1 MTWLIDALEVANY
14 DTISDGKIYL
24 GDLSENESIRYSRSL
39 SYWTQSGTGGS
50 MSTGTITVDNVDGTY
65 DSLLTEDNRDRL
77 VVVTKNGVTAIT
89 GIIEGVEAP
98 DDRTIRFR
106 LKDVL
111 SRLDRPIQR
120 LTYGSEADSAV
131 QGRVLPILFGIGR
144 NIRPTLYDAVDA
156 SFGPGYR
163 VADFSLSGATNVR
176 DSGIELNPP
185 NVPIEFVGAVSGS
198 GDSFT
203 TSALSVSVGNVVIV
217 YSSGKNGDLT
227 ALSIGGTASL
237 SALQYLSF
245 DTGSGGNDFLYEA
258 QVYTV
263 SSAGT
268 VILSDVSGGDV
279 MGAAIALSGGDSI
292 AIDRDGIGSSQTVDG
307 SVSLSGLTTDD
318 ALVYIETHQ
327 DTSVYPTLPSGFTNT
342 TGDELW
348 TVGSGGAARDWSSRS
363 GYLESP
369 SASVSHTIADTA
381 TGPQGAALVRV
392 YWSSN
397 PQYQYD
403 SRISNAGLIID
414 VEPAGVLTCDASTS
428 GADQYSVYLDKRF
441 YSEIAVDRS
450 FTGSTGFRS
459 TALNPFPSSDLP
471 SGWGRVR
478 TPADEGVSGDPYK
491 IEYVDALKMTS
502 AESDTAFIWLY
513 TADSSSP
520 EGDIVTDL
528 VSGKTYRAIIEIE
541 SLIGGGVRNTKG
553 NFRLRLSGSERILL
567 DIPASRGQFADNTF
581 LADFTVT
588 EGSDQGLILAVE
600 GDGIEVIIR
609 RVEVFEADTP
619 AIDSVSGI
627 TLSDFMQEVILRAD
641 ESITKLD
648 TDDLDTI
655 AGGTPAE
662 IGYYSEQPVTALSVM
677 RNALDSYTADVY
689 SDRSGNIRFS
699 QLRDPALT
707 NTSFLIDRER
717 LLAPPRV
724 RVDDAPGL
732 TTQMVAKKNN
742 YEFRDS
748 DFADNLTAI
757 PLETRQAYTQ
767 AGQAN
772 AQATVPADFPSIYS
786 HAIDAEPLVSVF
798 DTLSDAE
805 TEIQRVVDLY
815 DEPRFIVDVEV
826 ALDEDEYVDLDD
838 VVLLEYPRW
847 GFDAGVNFLVVGVD
861 DEISGKHGK
870 RSARLRL
877 WGSTGKNYTPAQP
890 TAPSAIIDV
899 LATEADDILTTESEE
914 LIGVTQ

>member
-24 GDLSENESIRYSRSL
+24 GDLSANESIRYSRSL

-77 VVVTKNGVTAIT
+77 VVVTKNGITAIT

-176 DSGIELNPP
+176 DSGIELDPNASPP
-185 NVPIEFVGAVSGS
+185 
-198 GDSFT
+198 
-203 TSALSVSVGNVVIV
+203 
-217 YSSGKNGDLT
+217 
-227 ALSIGGTASL
+227 
-237 SALQYLSF
+237 Q
-245 DTGSGGNDFLYEA
+245 
-258 QVYTV
+258 
-263 SSAGT
+263 
-268 VILSDVSGGDV
+268 
-279 MGAAIALSGGDSI
+279 
-292 AIDRDGIGSSQTVDG
+292 
-307 SVSLSGLTTDD
+307 
-318 ALVYIETHQ
+318 
-327 DTSVYPTLPSGFTNT
+327 
-342 TGDELW
+342 W
-348 TVGSGGAARDWSSRS
+348 TF
-363 GYLESP
+363 
-369 SASVSHTIADTA
+369 
-381 TGPQGAALVRV
+381 
-392 YWSSN
+392 
-397 PQYQYD
+397 D

-428 GADQYSVYLDKRF
+428 GADQYSAYLDFKF
-441 YSEIAVDRS
+441 YSETLIDRS

-471 SGWGRVR
+471 SNWGRVR
-478 TPADEGVSGDPYK
+478 TPDDEGVSGDPYK

-528 VSGKTYRAIIEIE
+528 ESGKTYRAIIEIE

-567 DIPASRGQFADNTF
+567 DISASRGQFADNTF
-581 LADFTVT
+581 VADFTVT

-641 ESITKLD
+641 ESITKLY
-648 TDDLDTI
+648 TDDLDDI

-772 AQATVPADFPSIYS
+772 AEATVPTDFPSIYS
-786 HAIDAEPLVSVF
+786 HAIDAEPLMSVF